1 MVPGN
6 LNGICYLSQTLGEL
20 FVYKGCWRAGLSGD
34 IGLGKKKKKGEEK
47 WENENRNKQKY
58 DFT

>member
-20 FVYKGCWRAGLSGD
+20 FVYKGGWRAGLSGD
-34 IGLGKKKKKGEEK
+34 IGLGKNKKNKTKGEMGK
-47 WENENRNKQKY
+47 WKWK
-58 DFT
+58 